1 MIPYLGGFEDSIFKR
16 LVNSEIRK
24 NKSEKNISELRAEA
38 KKKLDE
44 KLLSETIKILP
55 LGFLAGHSLDKCFI
69 MADEMQNSNWS
80 QVKSLITRIGEGT
93 KLVIIGDTNQSQ
105 SEADINVLD
114 KLTKRWIDEPLCWKV
129 DLSES
134 RIRRSQIAGIA
145 VRIM

>member
-1 MIPYLGGFEDSIFKR
+1 
-16 LVNSEIRK
+16 
-24 NKSEKNISELRAEA
+24 
-38 KKKLDE
+38 
-44 KLLSETIKILP
+44 
-55 LGFLAGHSLDKCFI
+55 
-69 MADEMQNSNWS
+69 MQNSNWK
-80 QVKSLITRIGEGT
+80 QLKSLITRTGEGT

-114 KLTKRWIDEPLCWKV
+114 KLIKKWIDEPLCWKV

>member
-1 MIPYLGGFEDSIFKR
+1 
-16 LVNSEIRK
+16 
-24 NKSEKNISELRAEA
+24 
-38 KKKLDE
+38 
-44 KLLSETIKILP
+44 
-55 LGFLAGHSLDKCFI
+55 
-69 MADEMQNSNWS
+69 MQNSNWK
-80 QVKSLITRIGEGT
+80 QLKSLITRTGEGT

-114 KLTKRWIDEPLCWKV
+114 KLTKRWSEEPLCWKI